1 MPIPIA
7 EVRQMHAMARNELH
21 ADPGSTS
28 ARERLQLLSEILWL
42 HGELDATN
50 PIDPIRVR
58 DSIRV
63 RDQQGDH
70 IDTTADDVP

>member
-7 EVRQMHAMARNELH
+7 EVQKMAAMCGNELH

-28 ARERLQLLSEILWL
+28 AREKLELLQEILFL
-42 HGELDATN
+42 HNEIAGTN
-50 PIDPIRVR
+50 PPDP
-58 DSIRV
+58 IRV

-70 IDTTADDVP
+70 VDTTADDVP